1 MTNDES
7 QQSAPTG
14 GPSVGQR
21 LKDAREKAGL
31 SLADVAEHQH
41 LRVSV
46 IQAIENG
53 WYERIDS
60 ELFLKGYVRAYAG
73 QLGLPADT
81 LIADLNQELEPRRQ
95 AEEQAQENHPLKHI
109 ERRRDRKRKAA
120 RVILITICIVV
131 LALLASYIFDGTA
144 DADRDQVED
153 TVGYDAAPAQDSVTE
168 DLDLYQPSTV
178 PLEPENVQVQS
189 DAPVVNGDS
198 AEAPIAVEPPAL
210 PEPGTVDTQAMAAP
224 AEPVSNDSTLTI
236 SFSGDCWVSIRDANG
251 ESLVSALQQA
261 GSTLNVTGE
270 APFTIVLGAVS
281 EVNELLL
288 DGERVDLSR
297 FRAVNNRVSA
307 RLGG

>member
-7 QQSAPTG
+7 QQSASTG

-73 QLGLPADT
+73 QLGLPADAM
-81 LIADLNQELEPRRQ
+81 IADLNQELEPRRQ

-109 ERRRDRKRKAA
+109 ERRRDRKRKMA
-120 RVILITICIVV
+120 RVILIAFCIVV
-131 LALLASYIFDGTA
+131 LALLASYVFEGTV
-144 DADRDQVED
+144 DADRELGAD
-153 TVGYDAAPAQDSVTE
+153 TAYDVAPAQNGVTE

-178 PLEPENVQVQS
+178 PLEPENVPVQS
-189 DAPVVNGDS
+189 DEPVMNGEAAEGVDEVAPLAAPEPAPVDS
-198 AEAPIAVEPPAL
+198 QELATMP
-210 PEPGTVDTQAMAAP
+210 
-224 AEPVSNDSTLTI
+224 EPVSNDSTLTI

-261 GSTLNVTGE
+261 GSTLNVAGE
-270 APFTIVLGAVS
+270 GPFTIVLGAVS
-281 EVNELLL
+281 EVSELLL
-288 DGERVDLSR
+288 DGERIDLSR